1 MDTRSVFVTIAG
13 RANAGKSSLLNKLV
27 GEKIAMVTDK
37 PQTTRT
43 KITGVLTKGE
53 IQYVFIDTPG
63 IQKAKNKLGEHM
75 NQAVKDS
82 VTGIDA
88 IIYVADVTKKI
99 NEIDINALNSF
110 KDGKT
115 PVILL
120 LNKIDLLDDKG
131 AVADKIAEFS
141 QIMEF
146 KSVIPVS
153 VAEDDGLD
161 ILMDEISAL
170 AVPAPHYFPDDS
182 VTDQPERV
190 IMSEIIREKVMLL
203 MRDEIP
209 HGIAVTIEQLS
220 ESVTKSGEDIL
231 NISATIYCERESHK
245 GMIIGKKGA
254 MLKQIGSLAREEL
267 EEFFRI
273 RVNLQLWL
281 RVKEDWSNRE
291 GLIRNFGLSN
301 NTNDIK

>member
-1 MDTRSVFVTIAG
+1 METKSVFVTIAG
-13 RANAGKSSLLNKLV
+13 RANAGKSSLLNALI

-75 NQAVKDS
+75 NRAVKES

-88 IIYVADVTKKI
+88 IIYMADVTKKL
-99 NEIDINALNSF
+99 NDIDKNAIESF
-110 KDGKT
+110 KASRT

-120 LNKIDLLDDKG
+120 LNKVDLLDNKMDA
-131 AVADKIAEFS
+131 AVKIAEFS
-141 QIMEF
+141 ALMEF
-146 KSVIPVS
+146 KTIIPIS
-153 VAEDDGLD
+153 VAENDGLD
-161 ILMDEISAL
+161 ILMDEITAM
-170 AVPAPHYFPDDS
+170 AVPAPHYFPEDS
-182 VTDQPERV
+182 VTDQPEKV

-209 HGIAVTIEQLS
+209 HGIAVTIEQLD
-220 ESVTKSGEDIL
+220 ESVTRSGEDIL
-231 NISATIYCERESHK
+231 NISATIFCERDSHK
-245 GMIIGKKGA
+245 GMVIGKGGSMLKKIGA
-254 MLKQIGSLAREEL
+254 MAREEL

-273 RVNLQLWL
+273 RVNLQLWVK
-281 RVKEDWSNRE
+281 VKEDWRNRE

-301 NTNDIK
+301 NTSDK